1 MKEYFKEIIFEKKN
15 KRNLSVNNLLIKN
28 TEIITLS
35 DLKYMVD
42 YNLTVNDINLIGK
55 KHKITLKGKKGE
67 RLYNCYNILFLTI
80 NINKIIKCWKKYL
93 LNNIILTQG
102 PARFKRSICNNNEDF
117 LTMEKMEDI
126 DSIYFFSFMDK
137 DNFIYGFNLKSIKQ
151 MIDRK
156 NLFNPY
162 NRNPLS
168 RKTLDMIQSRIIY
181 NKYLGFSIDNE
192 IEKDNNSIKLNQE
205 TDMKIKTTKIFQI
218 IDSMGYITNIEWFI
232 SLNRI
237 QNIKFIR
244 ELYDIWNYRASLSN
258 EKKRQ
263 LCPSTNGNPF
273 VTVNLQILN
282 NRSISDLSLKNL
294 TLKILSNFLDISIND
309 SNKNINAMYILSC
322 LTLVSTDA
330 ANCLPWLYQSVANT

>member
-1 MKEYFKEIIFEKKN
+1 MKEYFKEIIFEKKK
-15 KRNLSVNNLLIKN
+15 KRNLSINNLLKKD

-55 KHKITLKGKKGE
+55 KHKITLNGKKGE
-67 RLYNCYNILFLTI
+67 RLYNCYNILFLKI

-232 SLNRI
+232 SLNRS
-237 QNIKFIR
+237 QNVKFIR

-309 SNKNINAMYILSC
+309 SNKNINAMYVY
-322 LTLVSTDA
+322 LV
-330 ANCLPWLYQSVANT
+330 